1 MDKVA
6 IIILNYKTYEMTLK
20 LVDSLK
26 KICNKDQVGIIVV
39 DNASPNESAIEL
51 QQHSEKNNDFIL
63 IKSDKNGGYA
73 SGNNLGLRYAVKSGF
88 KYSLVINNDIE
99 INSYST
105 IEKMLDLIRSD
116 NSIGVVSPIIRNV
129 DGTISPPKY
138 PYKPS
143 FWDLTFNIFG
153 FQKQR
158 YKFDEFK
165 NSKVYAPRGSCMLV
179 DNKVIEAAGYLDEAT
194 FLYYEEPILAERI
207 LANNKF
213 CWHCGEAEVLHNHS
227 VTISSSMKKKQI
239 AETVCKSY
247 QYYLEHYR
255 KMNPFEIRICVLIR
269 KMSVM
274 RG

>member
-116 NSIGVVSPIIRNV
+116 IGIGR
-129 DGTISPPKY
+129 
-138 PYKPS
+138 
-143 FWDLTFNIFG
+143 
-153 FQKQR
+153 
-158 YKFDEFK
+158 
-165 NSKVYAPRGSCMLV
+165 
-179 DNKVIEAAGYLDEAT
+179 
-194 FLYYEEPILAERI
+194 
-207 LANNKF
+207 
-213 CWHCGEAEVLHNHS
+213 
-227 VTISSSMKKKQI
+227 
-239 AETVCKSY
+239 
-247 QYYLEHYR
+247 EH
-255 KMNPFEIRICVLIR
+255 
-269 KMSVM
+269 
-274 RG
+274 

>member
-1 MDKVA
+1 
-6 IIILNYKTYEMTLK
+6 
-20 LVDSLK
+20 
-26 KICNKDQVGIIVV
+26 
-39 DNASPNESAIEL
+39 
-51 QQHSEKNNDFIL
+51 
-63 IKSDKNGGYA
+63 
-73 SGNNLGLRYAVKSGF
+73 
-88 KYSLVINNDIE
+88 
-99 INSYST
+99 
-105 IEKMLDLIRSD
+105 
-116 NSIGVVSPIIRNV
+116 
-129 DGTISPPKY
+129 
-138 PYKPS
+138 
-143 FWDLTFNIFG
+143 
-153 FQKQR
+153 
-158 YKFDEFK
+158 
-165 NSKVYAPRGSCMLV
+165 MLV